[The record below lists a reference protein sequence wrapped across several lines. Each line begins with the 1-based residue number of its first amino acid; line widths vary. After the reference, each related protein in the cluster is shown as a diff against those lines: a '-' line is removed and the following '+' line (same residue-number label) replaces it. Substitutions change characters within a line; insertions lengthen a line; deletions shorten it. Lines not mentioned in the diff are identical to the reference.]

1 MEKYDMGEIYVTDH
15 QPRERKVHTLN
26 QSEDQ
31 KLFAYHQAMKEYN
44 ATPSDNFKQQQAKT
58 KAASTF
64 LERMFNPLSGFTRN
78 QDGQLF
84 YQISDE
90 ELPDYLS
97 DEERLRHEF
106 NTLKA

>member
-1 MEKYDMGEIYVTDH
+1 M
-15 QPRERKVHTLN
+15 
-26 QSEDQ
+26 
-31 KLFAYHQAMKEYN
+31 KLSI
-44 ATPSDNFKQQQAKT
+44 TRVSDNFKQQQAKT